1 MTACLPVAP
10 TSLRGWKTW
19 STNRSRSAALKPRVG
34 YAAAVVRGSAHLPQ
48 ARAFVAGLL
57 RGAGRADL
65 TANGFL
71 PAGGG

>member
-1 MTACLPVAP
+1 VRAIQLP
-10 TSLRGWKTW
+10 
-19 STNRSRSAALKPRVG
+19 AALQPRVG